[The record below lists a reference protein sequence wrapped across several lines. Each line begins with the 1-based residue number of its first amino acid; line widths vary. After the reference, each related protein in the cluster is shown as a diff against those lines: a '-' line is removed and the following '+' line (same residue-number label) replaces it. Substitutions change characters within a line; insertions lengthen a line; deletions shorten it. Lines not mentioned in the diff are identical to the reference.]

1 MAGYKKTVNTSV
13 RPVNG
18 TDVNE
23 TIGRKYG
30 EKDLMTLEQ
39 VAGFLGFSNSKIYQ
53 MVRNNEIP
61 AFKVSRSWRF
71 RRDEVLKWLEEHTYD
86 HTNGNKN
93 DQWNISAE
101 ILAERIAEA
110 KRTKYEHQKKIC
122 MQENPR
128 KADKA
133 SKSNK
138 NQQYETEIR
147 NHNERKNELTVL
159 ELMKRT
165 GLFRGMTDKELH
177 TFLMYN
183 WPEKRLYRKG
193 EAVMF
198 ETEKLNRLYIV
209 ESGSLAALLDI
220 SDVDAPAKKYFRHGS
235 MIGLDV
241 MMSDVKTSYM
251 DVWAEEDTF
260 VITFSVEKMMNY
272 MYSKQ
277 TLFLRFA
284 TNAMKLLSD
293 ENIRWMK
300 QTRLLMEKSIR
311 EKIIYYLRLE
321 ERKSSSRQIRI
332 RDNRQGMA
340 SHLGINRSVLSRELM
355 LMKEEGLIDFNRNNF
370 TILAPAR
377 ILYGISGGITD
388 LESEEDNEDD
398 ADNNA
403 VDDQRGVDIPLSLKQ
418 MDEAFESYEE
428 KELRLEKERSRF
440 ERHINRNESKRRG
453 RPRGSR
459 TKKDGVI

>member
-1 MAGYKKTVNTSV
+1 MAEGKRTVYISLDEIADNDVKKIV
-13 RPVNG
+13 
-18 TDVNE
+18 DD
-23 TIGRKYG
+23 KHDD
-30 EKDLMTLEQ
+30 KDLMTLEQ
-39 VAGFLGFSNSKIYQ
+39 VASFLGFSNSKIYQ
-53 MVRNNEIP
+53 MVHNNEIP

-71 RRDEVLKWLEEHTYD
+71 SRNEILKWLEKHTYVNPAGD
-86 HTNGNKN
+86 GKN
-93 DQWNISAE
+93 EWNITAE
-101 ILAERIAEA
+101 FLAERIAEA
-110 KRTKYEHQKKIC
+110 KKAKYEHQKKIC
-122 MQENPR
+122 MQEKRN
-128 KADKA
+128 KSEKN
-133 SKSNK
+133 SKVNK
-138 NQQYETEIR
+138 NEQYEAEIR

-165 GLFRGMTDKELH
+165 GLFRGMNDKELH
-177 TFLMYN
+177 TFLIYN

-198 ETEKLNRLYIV
+198 ETEKLNKLYII

-220 SDVDAPAKKYFRHGS
+220 SDVDAPAKKYFREGS

-260 VITFSVEKMMNY
+260 VITFSVDKMMDY

-321 ERKSSSRQIRI
+321 ERKSSDRQIKI
-332 RDNRQGMA
+332 MDNRQGMA

-370 TILAPAR
+370 TILTPAR
-377 ILYGISGGITD
+377 ILYGISGGISD
-388 LESEEDNEDD
+388 FEDD
-398 ADNNA
+398 DVSDKEN
-403 VDDQRGVDIPLSLKQ
+403 DEEQRGVDIPLSLKQ
-418 MDEAFESYEE
+418 LDDAFESYEE
-428 KELRLEKERSRF
+428 KEMRLEKERGRL